1 MTTVNQWLFA
11 LTLFAAL
18 GCGLIAGV
26 FSAFSTFM
34 VPYPLTSC
42 DAAEAS
48 RHRGDSCLRDWQHQL
63 ADLWVGGQ
71 HLGWDVH
78 RSSCQPASDV

>member
-1 MTTVNQWLFA
+1 MTTVNQRLFA

-26 FSAFSTFM
+26 FLAFSTFM

-42 DAAEAS
+42 DAEEAS
-48 RHRGDSCLRDWQHQL
+48 RIEVTHVCGTGSISWLTS
-63 ADLWVGGQ
+63 G
-71 HLGWDVH
+71 
-78 RSSCQPASDV
+78 